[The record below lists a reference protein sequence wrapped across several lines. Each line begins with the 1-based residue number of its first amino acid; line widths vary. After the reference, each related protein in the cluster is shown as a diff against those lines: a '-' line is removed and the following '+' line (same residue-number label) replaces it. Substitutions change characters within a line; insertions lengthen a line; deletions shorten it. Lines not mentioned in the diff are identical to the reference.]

1 MQQLIRT
8 QMDMEKTWNQMKE
21 KDGFV
26 MEELDVSNIG
36 DHEDAA
42 DIIKIVV
49 ISDTHSA
56 HNRISVPPGNAY

>member
-1 MQQLIRT
+1 
-8 QMDMEKTWNQMKE
+8 MEKTWNQMKE

-42 DIIKIVV
+42 DII
-49 ISDTHSA
+49 SDTHSA